1 MKRSVTTDTEE
12 IKEIMEKVGEEDQCA
27 MREFLFGGKVVVVSG
42 EATGKHSVYGAAV
55 EVVVDKEFSDY
66 LPHARSIIMWIGANN
81 AALSDVQWFFAAIF
95 RKTRE
100 YCESTTMLTS
110 DKAYGDR
117 VKIVVVAK

>member
-12 IKEIMEKVGEEDQCA
+12 IKEIMEKVGEEDQRV
-27 MREFLFGGKVVVVSG
+27 MRGFLFGGKAVLVSG

-81 AALSDVQWFFAAIF
+81 AALSDVNGFLPRSSERRGNIAKAPLCLRAI
-95 RKTRE
+95 RRTG
-100 YCESTTMLTS
+100 T
-110 DKAYGDR
+110 G
-117 VKIVVVAK
+117 